1 MYRLLILIAPLLMMA
16 CYNRVEYIPITNTKI
31 DTTYISSYRIDS
43 VLLRDSVIIDRLV
56 KGDTVYINNTSIKY
70 RYRVQ
75 LKTDTLTRIV
85 IDSAENKKAM
95 ELYYSAM
102 DSVKEKEKKIE
113 SQSDIIKKMTC
124 VIVCIIISFILFFG
138 YKKFV
143 SS

>member
-1 MYRLLILIAPLLMMA
+1 MMA
-16 CYNRVEYIPITNTKI
+16 CCNRVEYIPITNTKI
-31 DTTYISSYRIDS
+31 DTTYISSYRVDS

-56 KGDTVYINNTSIKY
+56 KGDTIYINNTSIKY

-85 IDSAENKKAM
+85 IDSTENKKAM
-95 ELYYSAM
+95 KLYYSAM

-113 SQSDIIKKMTC
+113 SQSDIIKKMTYA
-124 VIVCIIISFILFFG
+124 IVCIIISFILFFG

>member
-16 CYNRVEYIPITNTKI
+16 CCNRVEYIPITNTKV
-31 DTTYISSYRIDS
+31 DTTYISSYRVDS

-56 KGDTVYINNTSIKY
+56 KGDTIYINNTSIKY

-113 SQSDIIKKMTC
+113 SQSDIIKKMTYA
-124 VIVCIIISFILFFG
+124 IVCIIISFILFFG
-138 YKKFV
+138 YKKIV

>member
-16 CYNRVEYIPITNTKI
+16 CCNRVEYIPITNTKI
-31 DTTYISSYRIDS
+31 DTTYISSYRVDS

-56 KGDTVYINNTSIKY
+56 KGDTIYINNTSIKY

-85 IDSAENKKAM
+85 IDSTENKKAM
-95 ELYYSAM
+95 KLYYSAM

-113 SQSDIIKKMTC
+113 SQSDIIKKMTYA
-124 VIVCIIISFILFFG
+124 IVCIIISFILFFG

>member
-16 CYNRVEYIPITNTKI
+16 CCNRVEYIPITNTKI
-31 DTTYISSYRIDS
+31 DTTYISSYRVDS

-56 KGDTVYINNTSIKY
+56 KGDTIYINNTSIKY

-85 IDSAENKKAM
+85 IDSTENKKAM
-95 ELYYSAM
+95 KLYYSAM
-102 DSVKEKEKKIE
+102 DNVKEKEKKIE
-113 SQSDIIKKMTC
+113 SQSDIIKKMTYA
-124 VIVCIIISFILFFG
+124 IVCIIISFILFFG

>member
-16 CYNRVEYIPITNTKI
+16 CCNRVEYIPITNTKV
-31 DTTYISSYRIDS
+31 DTTYISSYRVDS

-56 KGDTVYINNTSIKY
+56 KGDTIYINNTSIKY

-85 IDSAENKKAM
+85 IDSTENKKAM
-95 ELYYSAM
+95 KLYYSAM

-113 SQSDIIKKMTC
+113 SQSDIIKKMTYA
-124 VIVCIIISFILFFG
+124 IVCIIISFILFFG

>member
-16 CYNRVEYIPITNTKI
+16 CCNRVEYIPITNTKV
-31 DTTYISSYRIDS
+31 DTTYISSYRVDS

-56 KGDTVYINNTSIKY
+56 KGDTIYINNTSIKY

-85 IDSAENKKAM
+85 IDSTENKKAM

-102 DSVKEKEKKIE
+102 DSVREKEKKIE
-113 SQSDIIKKMTC
+113 SQSDIIKKMTYA
-124 VIVCIIISFILFFG
+124 IICIIISFILFFG
-138 YKKFV
+138 YKKLV